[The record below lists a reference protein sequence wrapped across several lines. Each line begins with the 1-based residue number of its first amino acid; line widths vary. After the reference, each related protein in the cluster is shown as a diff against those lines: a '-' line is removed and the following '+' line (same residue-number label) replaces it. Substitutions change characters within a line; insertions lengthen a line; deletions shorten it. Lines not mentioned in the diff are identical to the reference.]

1 MAAVLVTEGLA
12 ASRGVQIKRA
22 ELSYSEGSGFRHTA
36 MNIFRKTAHSRNL
49 RFRQGMFMW
58 RVDFGIQ
65 Y

>member
-1 MAAVLVTEGLA
+1 MAAKLITEGLT
-12 ASRGVQIKRA
+12 ASRGVHIKWA
-22 ELSYSEGSGFRHTA
+22 ELSYSEGSGFRLTA

-58 RVDFGIQ
+58 RLNFGIQ